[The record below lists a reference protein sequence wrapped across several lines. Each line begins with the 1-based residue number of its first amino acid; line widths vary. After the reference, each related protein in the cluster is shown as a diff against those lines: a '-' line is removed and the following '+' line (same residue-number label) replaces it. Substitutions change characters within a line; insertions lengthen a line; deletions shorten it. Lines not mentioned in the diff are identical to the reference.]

1 MYFYN
6 LIKDM
11 ASKEDIEL
19 YVDMDG
25 VIAAYSIGNNPFD
38 FLNKRP
44 LRENIAKIEE
54 VSKIDNVETHILSV
68 CREDSQ
74 VEEKNIWLDKNAP
87 FFKKENRNIISRESK
102 DWLTSKEIK
111 LEFLRNLKTDKKV
124 ILVDDDNGVLK
135 LIKDSLDT
143 VTVMQDSELID

>member
-6 LIKDM
+6 LIKEM

-68 CREDSQ
+68 CRENSQ
-74 VEEKNIWLDKNAP
+74 IEEKNIWLDKNAP

-102 DWLTSKEIK
+102 EWLTSKEIK
-111 LEFLRNLKTDKKV
+111 LEFLKNLKTDKKV

>member
-54 VSKIDNVETHILSV
+54 VRNISNVETHILPV

-111 LEFLRNLKTDKKV
+111 LEFLKNLNTNKKV

-135 LIKDSLDT
+135 LIKDSLET